1 MKFLVFVYA
10 LLLLVLIANIDEQVR
25 EINTNIEQSR

>member
-10 LLLLVLIANIDEQVR
+10 LLLLVLVANIDKQVR
-25 EINTNIEQSR
+25 EINTTIEQSR